1 MSRNIAETYTL
12 FPVSETRQ
20 IAADCR
26 RIVRK
31 YSVGSGIGSA
41 VPFLGTD
48 IITDAF
54 LATTMLNEIIDRF
67 GLGREE
73 INLMDLETKAMVLQ
87 GIKKQGCLMVG
98 KVITKQLALRLA
110 TGAAKTAVTRQVSK
124 YLPVLGQIVAA
135 GIGYSTMSSLGQMM
149 VDECVRVR
157 NTIISP

>member
-1 MSRNIAETYTL
+1 MSRNIAKSYIL

-20 IAADCR
+20 IAAECR

-31 YSVGSGIGSA
+31 YSFGSGIGSA

-67 GLGREE
+67 GLSREE

-87 GIKKQGCLMVG
+87 GIKKQGCQLVG

-110 TGAAKTAVTRQVSK
+110 TGAAKSTVTRQVSK
-124 YLPVLGQIVAA
+124 YLPVLGQLVAA
-135 GIGYSTMSSLGQMM
+135 GIGYSTMRSLGEMI
-149 VDECVRVR
+149 VEECVRVR
-157 NTIISP
+157 NAVGAA